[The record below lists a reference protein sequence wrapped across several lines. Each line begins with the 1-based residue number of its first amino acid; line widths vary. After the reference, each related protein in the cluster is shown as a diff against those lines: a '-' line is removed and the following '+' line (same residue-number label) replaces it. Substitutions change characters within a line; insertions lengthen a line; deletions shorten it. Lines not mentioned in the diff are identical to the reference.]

1 VSDAKC
7 ATNAPG
13 QWSVLL
19 SQRRR
24 WINSTIH
31 NLGELVFLPQLC
43 GFCCFSMR
51 FVVMLD
57 LFSTLVQPA
66 IVGYL
71 IYLIYTLAKST
82 TSVPLMSIVTI
93 AGVYGLQALIFLL
106 HKKWEHIIWMIVS
119 AFAIPVFS
127 FAIPIYAYW
136 HFDDFSWGNTRVVMG
151 DKGKKHLVMAD
162 EGKFDKKSIPVM
174 TWEDHEKSVLMYTD
188 AFDDAASYQSTQTRP
203 YAQSVHSFSRGPSP
217 AFTNYGYGYPA
228 YPSPSPPPGHFRA
241 QSPFH

>member
-1 VSDAKC
+1 
-7 ATNAPG
+7 
-13 QWSVLL
+13 
-19 SQRRR
+19 
-24 WINSTIH
+24 
-31 NLGELVFLPQLC
+31 
-43 GFCCFSMR
+43 
-51 FVVMLD
+51 
-57 LFSTLVQPA
+57 
-66 IVGYL
+66 
-71 IYLIYTLAKST
+71 
-82 TSVPLMSIVTI
+82 
-93 AGVYGLQALIFLL
+93 
-106 HKKWEHIIWMIVS
+106 MIVS